1 MDAKITSVFLP
12 GITEYLKR
20 SPPHPL
26 PTQSKYL
33 IVQMPGLVVIFVTPP
48 AENRLVVHFDQL
60 PFRTETEVS
69 KNSAHEKGKKEPESD
84 RDTLPLSKSFLMN
97 LSCRN

>member
-1 MDAKITSVFLP
+1 MDAKITSIFSP

-26 PTQSKYL
+26 PAQSKYL

-48 AENRLVVHFDQL
+48 AEDRLVVHFDQL

-69 KNSAHEKGKKEPESD
+69 KNSVHRKEREEEWTRVRQGYASIF
-84 RDTLPLSKSFLMN
+84 K
-97 LSCRN
+97 